1 MRPAPSEGA
10 HVRLISCDVDNHAAA
25 ILDIFNEAIASST
38 ALYDYKARAPES
50 MVGWFKTKE
59 ANRFPVIGAIY
70 EILWIGMVIVLFGM
84 PFYSF
89 IMWVKNKFDFRSLY
103 LYSFLISS
111 IGILVL
117 ITQFD

>member
-1 MRPAPSEGA
+1 MK
-10 HVRLISCDVDNHAAA
+10 
-25 ILDIFNEAIASST
+25 AIADQRPRLFKRSVIVFVLT
-38 ALYDYKARAPES
+38 IFVTLYWYLPLLIN
-50 MVGWFKTKE
+50 V
-59 ANRFPVIGAIY
+59 NRFPVIGAIY